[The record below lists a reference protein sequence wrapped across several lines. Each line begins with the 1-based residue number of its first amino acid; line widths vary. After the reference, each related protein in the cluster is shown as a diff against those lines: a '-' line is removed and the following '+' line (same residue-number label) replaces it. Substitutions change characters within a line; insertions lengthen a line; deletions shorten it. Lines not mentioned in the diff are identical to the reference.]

1 MHAQEAAALRKL
13 HLFIDALTIFAAMA
27 LAAWLQPQLRQWL
40 PFLRDLPS
48 FQDNA
53 TLVLLTIPLWLC
65 LLVAFRMHCS
75 FEQYV
80 SQSEQLMGLIKVHA
94 LGLSGLALIQFLTQ
108 SVINRSVVI
117 LFVVCAFFALYFE
130 RVLLVVGLRLRR
142 RSDPTRRRI
151 LVVGHSGKRMNEFVR
166 DAINRPFPPI
176 VAGYLRPIDNTT
188 GRSVPPPDCVPLEC
202 LGDINDMQRV
212 LHEHAIDQVMFFPP
226 TNQPEELREPLALC
240 EQLGIVASFS
250 VSLTQLTRS
259 TPRISTVCG
268 HPFVSFDVAGKRK
281 EWLALKYGLDPII
294 AALLIL
300 LLLPVFVAVALAIAV
315 TMGRPILFIQ
325 ERNGLNGRKF
335 AMFKFRTMVTDAE
348 QRRVELAVQN
358 EMNGPVFK
366 IKDDPRIT
374 PLGRWLRKASLDEL
388 PQLFNVLTGAMSLV
402 GPRPLPVSE
411 QRQIRGWQRRRLSM
425 KPGITGLWQVSGR
438 SGLNFDEWM
447 MLDLKYIDDWSL
459 TLDAMLLL
467 RTVPV
472 VLLGRGAH

>member
-1 MHAQEAAALRKL
+1 
-13 HLFIDALTIFAAMA
+13 
-27 LAAWLQPQLRQWL
+27 
-40 PFLRDLPS
+40 
-48 FQDNA
+48 
-53 TLVLLTIPLWLC
+53 
-65 LLVAFRMHCS
+65 
-75 FEQYV
+75 
-80 SQSEQLMGLIKVHA
+80 
-94 LGLSGLALIQFLTQ
+94 
-108 SVINRSVVI
+108 
-117 LFVVCAFFALYFE
+117 
-130 RVLLVVGLRLRR
+130 
-142 RSDPTRRRI
+142 
-151 LVVGHSGKRMNEFVR
+151 
-166 DAINRPFPPI
+166 
-176 VAGYLRPIDNTT
+176 
-188 GRSVPPPDCVPLEC
+188 
-202 LGDINDMQRV
+202 MQRV
-212 LHEHAIDQVMFFPP
+212 LHEHAIDHVMFFPP

-268 HPFVSFDVAGKRK
+268 HPFVSFDVSAKRK
-281 EWLALKYGLDPII
+281 EWLALKYGLDPML
-294 AALLIL
+294 AAILIV
-300 LLLPVFVAVALAIAV
+300 LLLPVFVGVALAIGL

-335 AMFKFRTMVTDAE
+335 AMFKFRSMVTDAE
-348 QRRVELAVQN
+348 QRRMELEAHN
-358 EMNGPVFK
+358 EMRGPVFK

-447 MLDLKYIDDWSL
+447 LLDLKYIDDWSL
-459 TLDAMLLL
+459 TLDALLL
-467 RTVPV
+467 LKTVPV